1 MAQYTLTP
9 ESNHGVNHKDALR
22 QLKYFFQASR
32 NVKMSEWA
40 GFKDLGETL
49 KGISRWG
56 VMETSTLANN
66 ARRHPDR
73 LALVDDDG
81 ELTYAQW
88 WDEVSSFARSLYER
102 GVKEGSNVAVLAM
115 NGRAAIHPLCSRHMI
130 GYNIFMINANSS
142 GPQIEK
148 LLEFHDI
155 DVLILDQEFLD
166 RLEPETMKRDLILG
180 FVHDEHARPEG
191 IPSMA
196 ELIKNA
202 PKEDRLPKSPK
213 KGAHVVM
220 TSGTTGMPKGVIRR
234 TVKSPQGVAPVLA
247 TVPWERNQVVMLT
260 GVLFHAYGW
269 GNLMIGLMMAATFVT
284 RRHPVPEQSVSDI
297 EKYGITAMATS
308 ASRLRAII
316 TYAKENGIDRIDGMK
331 WITSSGSP
339 LTPFEVENV
348 NNLFGNVLSNF
359 YGSTETSA
367 LALAPADELSK
378 DPSLTGI
385 VRPGTRVEIRD
396 DEGNPVPEGEVG
408 LIYAA
413 AYDMFLGYT
422 DPSIEIEHIDGMLR
436 MGDRGYRKGDRL
448 WVLGRADDLVIT
460 QFGEKIFPSEL
471 EDLLMRRPEVA
482 DVYVHGVVDEKYG
495 QALRCYVIRAE
506 GVGEEFDAD
515 TVRGLIT
522 DSLSDAHAPRDVFFV
537 SDFPRNPMGKVM
549 KTELPGKSTV

>member
-1 MAQYTLTP
+1 MVKYTLAP
-9 ESNHGVNHKDALR
+9 ENSHGVSRKDTLR
-22 QLKYFFQASR
+22 QLVFFLKSSR

-40 GFKDLGETL
+40 GFADFRHTL
-49 KGISRWG
+49 KGMSRWG

-66 ARRHPDR
+66 ARRHGNK

-88 WDEVSSFARSLYER
+88 WDEVTALARALDAR
-102 GVKEGSNVAVLAM
+102 GIKEGSNVAVLAM
-115 NGRAAIHPLCSRHMI
+115 NGRAAIHPLCARHMI

-148 LLEFHDI
+148 LLDFHEI
-155 DVLILDQEFLD
+155 DLLILDQKFIE
-166 RLEPETMKRDLILG
+166 RLVPATLGRHLVLG
-180 FVHDEHARPEG
+180 FIDDQATRPTG
-191 IPSMA
+191 VASMA
-196 ELIKNA
+196 ELIANA
-202 PKEDRLPKSPK
+202 PTEDNLPQKPA
-213 KGAHVVM
+213 KGVHVVM

-247 TVPWERNQVVMLT
+247 TVPWERNQVLMLT

-269 GNLMIGLMMAATFVT
+269 GNLMIGLMMAATMIT
-284 RRHPVPEQSVSDI
+284 RRHPVPEQTLQDI
-297 EKYGITAMATS
+297 EKYGIDAMATS

-316 TYAKENGIDRIDGMK
+316 SYAQENDISHVDGLK

-339 LTPFEVENV
+339 LTPYEVENV
-348 NNLFGNVLSNF
+348 NALFGNVLHNF
-359 YGSTETSA
+359 YGSTESSA
-367 LALAPADELSK
+367 LAITPADQLTK

-385 VRPGTRVEIRD
+385 IRPGTRVEIRD
-396 DEGNPVPEGEVG
+396 EDGNQLPDGEVG

-422 DPSIEIEHIDGMLR
+422 NPTVEIDQLDGMLN
-436 MGDRGYRKGDRL
+436 MGDRGYRRGDRL

-471 EDLLMRRPEVA
+471 EDLLMRRSEVA
-482 DVYVHGVVDEKYG
+482 DVHVHGVIDEKFG

-506 GVGEEFDAD
+506 GVGEEFGAEE
-515 TVRGLIT
+515 VRKLIAET
-522 DSLSDAHAPRDVFFV
+522 LSDAHAPRDVFFV
-537 SDFPRNPMGKVM
+537 KDFPRNPMGKVI
-549 KTELPGKSTV
+549 KRELPGKSTV

>member
-1 MAQYTLTP
+1 MTKYTLTP
-9 ESNHGVNHKDALR
+9 ETHHGVSRKDALR
-22 QLKYFFQASR
+22 QFQFFVQASR
-32 NVKMSEWA
+32 NVKMTEWA
-40 GFKDLGETL
+40 GFEDLREAL
-49 KGISRWG
+49 KGMSRWG

-66 ARRHPDR
+66 ARRHADR
-73 LALVDDDG
+73 LGLVDDEG
-81 ELTYAQW
+81 ELTYSEW
-88 WDEVSSFARSLYER
+88 WDEVHSLARALDAR
-102 GVKEGSNVAVLAM
+102 DIKEGSNVAVLAM
-115 NGRAAIHPLCSRHMI
+115 NGRAAIHPLCARHLI

-148 LLEFHDI
+148 LLDFHDV
-155 DVLILDQEFLD
+155 DLLILDQEFVD
-166 RLEPETMKRDLILG
+166 RLVPETLNRELVLG
-180 FVHDEHARPEG
+180 FVDDQGTRPEG

-196 ELIKNA
+196 ELIKDA
-202 PKEDRLPKSPK
+202 PREDKLPQRPK

-247 TVPWERNQVVMLT
+247 TVPWERNQVLMLT

-284 RRHPVPEQSVSDI
+284 RRHPEPAQSLEDI

-316 TYAKENGIDRIDGMK
+316 SYAKEKGIDHVDGLK

-348 NNLFGNVLSNF
+348 TGLFGKILHNF

-367 LALAPADELSK
+367 LAITPAEELAK

-396 DEGNPVPEGEVG
+396 DEGNLLPDGEIG
-408 LIYAA
+408 LIYAS

-422 DPSIEIEHIDGMLR
+422 DPTIEMEQLDGMLR

-471 EDLLMRRPEVA
+471 EDLLMRHNEVA
-482 DVYVHGVVDEKYG
+482 DVHVHGVVDEKYG
-495 QALRCYVIRAE
+495 QALRCYIIRAE
-506 GVGEEFDAD
+506 GVGEEFDANA
-515 TVRGLIT
+515 VRKLVT

-537 SDFPRNPMGKVM
+537 SDFPRNPMGKVI